1 MRYAFNRWA
10 RRLSNAGAA
19 LIAPFERAMNRVTR
33 GIFAITERVE
43 GVDSLI
49 IGIGRFLTWPVRF
62 LWRMLIAA
70 GGLIPEPVRNVLA
83 APLRLAHFLW
93 QRTIVAFLR
102 FAEVVNLDG
111 IILRLVKWTRPLW
124 YPFAAV
130 FGFISAWLATRDYK
144 QLLWGL
150 PAILALLPL
159 VSIAGWTL
167 WRGRDSIAAQYRVA
181 VQKARDKKDYEQ
193 VELFER
199 KLAQL
204 GVATEL
210 TDYQT
215 ALALA
220 KDGEID
226 KAYERMQKLAPVDE
240 PGYLPAH
247 YWIAIQLMTDKLS
260 VPEPERQKLV
270 TIHLDH
276 LQSMNVKGFEFD
288 LMRAFAW
295 QSQKKLDEAA
305 ELLEPY
311 AGRYPQAAM
320 MRMEINASL
329 DRFEDARSD
338 ARLVRTHMED
348 RSQREE
354 KLTAQEVG
362 AWTIA
367 ESILGNSTQAHALAK
382 QWLTLAPDNKT
393 ARQILLDQK
402 LRMFNSMLQ
411 LREPDIDE
419 MATLFVEAAQLIDN
433 PQLVQ
438 RQLATLYRLR
448 AESPLAGRIV
458 AAIVNV
464 PDAPSSLLEAAGTVS
479 ATMGDNEVAKEFLQR
494 AVEKDPKNAVAWN
507 NYAWIV
513 AHEPNGNLDNAL
525 AAVNKALA
533 LSPNEFRFRE
543 TRGQIYIRLK
553 RWQSAVED
561 LEFAAN
567 AMPDSTEIHL
577 ALAKAYEALGDK
589 QLARVHQEHA
599 R

>member
-1 MRYAFNRWA
+1 MRYAFDRWA

-19 LIAPFERAMNRVTR
+19 LTAPFEWAMERLSR
-33 GIFAITERVE
+33 GIFAVTERVE

-49 IGIGRFLTWPVRF
+49 IGIGWFLTWPVRI
-62 LWRMLIAA
+62 LWRISIAA
-70 GGLIPEPVRNVLA
+70 AGLIPEPVRNVLT
-83 APLRLAHFLW
+83 APLRLSLFLW
-93 QRTIVAFLR
+93 HRTIVAFLR
-102 FAEVVNLDG
+102 FAEMVNLDG
-111 IILRLVKWTRPLW
+111 IIWRLVTWTRPLW
-124 YPFAAV
+124 YPFAAIL
-130 FGFISAWLATRDYK
+130 GFISAWLATRDYK

-167 WRGRDSIAAQYRVA
+167 WRGTESFASQYRVA
-181 VQKARDKKDYEQ
+181 VQQARDKKDYEQ

-204 GVATEL
+204 GVATEM

-220 KDGEID
+220 KDGEVD

-247 YWIAIQLMTDKLS
+247 YWIAIQLLTDKLN
-260 VPEPERQKLV
+260 VPEPERQKLA
-270 TIHLDH
+270 TIHLNH
-276 LQSMNVKGFEFD
+276 LQSMSVKGFEFD
-288 LMRAFAW
+288 LMRAYAL
-295 QSQKKLDEAA
+295 QSQKKLDEAS

-329 DRFEDARSD
+329 NQFEEARSD

-354 KLTAQEVG
+354 KLTAQETA

-367 ESILGNSTQAHALAK
+367 ESILGNSEQAHALAK
-382 QWLTLAPDNKT
+382 QWLAIEPDNKT

-402 LRMFNSMLQ
+402 LRLFNSMLQ
-411 LREPDIDE
+411 LPEPDIDE
-419 MATLFVEAAQLIDN
+419 MASLFVEAALLIDN

-448 AESPLAGRIV
+448 AESPLADRIV
-458 AAIVNV
+458 GAIVNV
-464 PDAPSSLLEAAGTVS
+464 PEAPSSLLEAAGTVA
-479 ATMGDNEVAKEFLQR
+479 ATMGDNEISKEFLQR

-513 AHEPNGNLDNAL
+513 AHEPNGDLDNAL
-525 AAVNKALA
+525 SAVNKALA
-533 LSPNEFRFRE
+533 LSPNESRFRE

-553 RWQSAVED
+553 QWQSAVED

-577 ALAKAYEALGDK
+577 ALAKAYDALGDE
-589 QLARVHQEHA
+589 QLARVHEEHA